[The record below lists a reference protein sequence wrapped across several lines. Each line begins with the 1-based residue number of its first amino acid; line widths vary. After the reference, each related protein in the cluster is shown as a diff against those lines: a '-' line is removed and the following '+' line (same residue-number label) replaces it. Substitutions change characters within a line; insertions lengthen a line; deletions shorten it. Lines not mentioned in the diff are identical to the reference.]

1 MARRASPL
9 RRFRAKALKAL
20 FNAHTAIYEASDGR
34 IGAKIGLPMLLLT
47 VTGRKSGL
55 ERSTPL
61 VYFEVDGAYVVVGS
75 DGGARHDP
83 QWWKN
88 LQVDPSAKIRVGRR
102 VFEVKAHLAESAERE
117 RLWEI
122 GKGVN
127 PMWER
132 YQKGTERALPVV
144 VLEPVGRSG

>member
-1 MARRASPL
+1 
-9 RRFRAKALKAL
+9 
-20 FNAHTAIYEASDGR
+20 
-34 IGAKIGLPMLLLT
+34 MLLLT

-75 DGGARHDP
+75 DGGARRDP

-88 LQVDPSAKIRVGRR
+88 LQVDPSARVRVGRE
-102 VFEVKAHLAESAERE
+102 VLPVKARLAVGDERA
-117 RLWEI
+117 RLWEV

-127 PMWER
+127 PMWQR
-132 YQKGTERALPVV
+132 YQMSTERELPVV
-144 VLEPVGRSG
+144 VLTPEGS